1 MNPEIAALA
10 VHDLKNALAGLESL
24 LLRLE
29 QAPAA
34 ATARHARQ
42 ACTRLRLELTTF
54 LTLYRDPQM
63 RARVEDE
70 SPATLLRSL
79 AGPDPGGDEPACRV
93 IAADSPTCPSFW
105 FYDPRL
111 VRMALEAAI
120 HNASRA
126 GATQVLLDARV
137 EEAWMVLGVEDDG
150 AGLDRVPAA
159 HDPWA
164 TGLGTELC
172 RAVARAHASAGRQGR
187 VVLESRPAG
196 GTRFELWLP

>member
-1 MNPEIAALA
+1 M
-10 VHDLKNALAGLESL
+10 
-24 LLRLE
+24 
-29 QAPAA
+29 
-34 ATARHARQ
+34 
-42 ACTRLRLELTTF
+42 
-54 LTLYRDPQM
+54 
-63 RARVEDE
+63 EDE

-126 GATQVLLDARV
+126 GATQVLLDARA

-150 AGLDRVPAA
+150 AGLPGGRSKPGGGVGLSNVRERLQLQYGADARMTLIANVKGGATATVEIPA
-159 HDPWA
+159 
-164 TGLGTELC
+164 
-172 RAVARAHASAGRQGR
+172 
-187 VVLESRPAG
+187 
-196 GTRFELWLP
+196 